1 MNLQQSY
8 IKWLQDCYTMPL
20 MFQTALINNMTG
32 AASRV
37 KKQEQSASILRLKVT
52 QEAARRLLERE
63 SQDENV

>member
-32 AASRV
+32 ATARV
-37 KKQEQSASILRLKVT
+37 KKQEASAKIYYLNVK
-52 QEAARRLLERE
+52 QERGDE
-63 SQDENV
+63 SDI